1 MPVIEQV
8 INEDRLTFTF
18 PAGAMATKYDDWAH
32 YRRQFNSAF
41 GGTKAIDLLYA
52 EDRVGWLVEIK
63 DYRLHVRTKPTDIAD
78 EVAHKVRDTL
88 AGLVSAQHHAT
99 DTDERRFARKMLRC
113 QRLRVVLH
121 LEQPRKTSRLRPRA
135 MDPAAVQIRLR
146 GLLKAIDPHVC
157 VVDQHALKAEMN
169 WTVIG

>member
-99 DTDERRFARKMLRC
+99 DTDERRFARKCCVASGCGWCCILNSHERPVGC
-113 QRLRVVLH
+113 DQGPSIP
-121 LEQPRKTSRLRPRA
+121 QPCRF
-135 MDPAAVQIRLR
+135 
-146 GLLKAIDPHVC
+146 GC
-157 VVDQHALKAEMN
+157 
-169 WTVIG
+169 GGC